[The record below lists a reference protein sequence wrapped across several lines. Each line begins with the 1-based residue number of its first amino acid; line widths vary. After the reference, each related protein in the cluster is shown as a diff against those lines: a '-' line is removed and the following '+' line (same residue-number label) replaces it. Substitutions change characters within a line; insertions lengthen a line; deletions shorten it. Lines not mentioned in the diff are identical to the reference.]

1 MRNSNGN
8 NKEMLNIIVTGK
20 SGAGKS
26 SFLNYLIG
34 EDHFKVGEGSPV
46 TQTYFEDYSYV
57 VPDTG
62 VLYHLYDTKGIEP
75 TTTSECRKVILDE
88 IKKRDNL
95 SIFEWVHT
103 VYYCFDASAKR
114 IQPFEIN
121 FINELK
127 KYVSIVILLTKKDL
141 VSGED
146 LNALISQIVK
156 EINKEVQVIPIC
168 NVEQRTRKGVS
179 HREGK
184 EEALKASF
192 LGLWE
197 KLANTHPR
205 KTIEPLLKE
214 CPINFII
221 DHQGFDPFD
230 LVKDAIKDFLLKKS
244 DRDIPEKEKEISLII
259 NKVKSRKLSLD
270 FLCNFPLIDELGGD
284 SRGGQY
290 VVVPLMKTVN
300 DYITFLSR
308 RIPRNINVIWDEN
321 EKLHHKV
328 FTFYQIVN
336 QVRPRVFYS
345 DMAKRA
351 LQTIANY
358 NISSKLAELSNLTK
372 EINKRY
378 EDVKN
383 AWILDGDERIAVYD
397 CFYKYRDIV
406 MKIGIEL
413 NLLINN
419 FLSIYQA
426 ELVQYGQYCLKKNLK
441 KENLDNINSESELD
455 NDEKTYYSIVQA
467 CLSNHLI
474 EERERYM
481 LEELMEVLEISPTR
495 AGLIEVFARR
505 ILLIERT

>member
-127 KYVSIVILLTKKDL
+127 QYVSIVILLTKKDL
-141 VSGED
+141 VLRED
-146 LNALISQIVK
+146 LNALISQIEK
-156 EINKEVQVIPIC
+156 EINKEVQIVPVC

-184 EEALKASF
+184 EEVLKASF

-197 KLANTHPR
+197 KLANTHPY
-205 KTIEPLLKE
+205 KIVEPLLRE
-214 CPINFII
+214 LPINSGIGYL
-221 DHQGFDPFD
+221 GFDPID
-230 LVKDAIKDFLLKKS
+230 IDYVKIAKDFLRLIIGV
-244 DRDIPEKEKEISLII
+244 IPEKEKKIVQKI
-259 NKVKSRKLSLD
+259 NEVESRYLSLD
-270 FLCNFPLIDELGGD
+270 FLCNFPLNDELEGD
-284 SRGGQY
+284 SRGGQC
-290 VVVPLMKTVN
+290 VVVPLMKKVN
-300 DYITFLSR
+300 EYITFLSG
-308 RIPRNINVIWDEN
+308 RIPRNTNVIWDEN

-328 FTFYQIVN
+328 FAFYQIVN
-336 QVRPRVFYS
+336 QVRPRVLYS
-345 DMAKRA
+345 DMAKKA
-351 LQTIANY
+351 LQTIAEY
-358 NISSKLAELSNLTK
+358 DITSKLAELSNLT
-372 EINKRY
+372 EDINERY

-383 AWILDGDERIAVYD
+383 VWILDGDERIAVYD

-419 FLSIYQA
+419 FLSIYKA
-426 ELVQYGQYCLKKNLK
+426 ELIQYGQYCLKKNLK
-441 KENLDNINSESELD
+441 KENLEFIGSESELD

-467 CLSNHLI
+467 CLSNHKI
-474 EERERYM
+474 EKAERNM
-481 LEELMEVLEISPTR
+481 LEELRKVLEISPTK
-495 AGLIEVFARR
+495 AGLIEDFAR
-505 ILLIERT
+505 